1 ESRSEMRDCFH
12 ISGACG
18 RQPASLQPVSDRL
31 LLKPRFAEMAGD
43 QLRLCF
49 DDLGESQLDGAGYSG
64 VQVLPALP
72 EHAFISGVASQRVLE
87 QLGGFRG
94 DAPAED
100 KLRGD

>member
-1 ESRSEMRDCFH
+1 MRDGFH

-31 LLKPRFAEMAGD
+31 LRKPRFAEVAGAP
-43 QLRLCF
+43 LPPCF
-49 DDLGESQLDGAGYSG
+49 DDLGKSQLDGAGYAG

-72 EHAFISGVASQRVLE
+72 KQAFISCVSYQRVLE
-87 QLGGFRG
+87 HVGGCWG
-94 DAPAED
+94 DATAED

>member
-1 ESRSEMRDCFH
+1 MRDCFH

-49 DDLGESQLDGAGYSG
+49 DDLGKSQLDGAGYAS

-72 EHAFISGVASQRVLE
+72 EQAFISCVSYQRVLE
-87 QLGGFRG
+87 HVGGCRVMSSRVRCAI
-94 DAPAED
+94 APESH
-100 KLRGD
+100 